1 MTTPI
6 NNWRYISKVFPISAL
21 SDVGTVR
28 SLEDFIREQQRHGW
42 DSQRRGWV
50 MSEIVE
56 EARQRFGDDQATLV
70 KDMIIAQCVQDTE
83 APTKS
88 APTQTQ
94 NQ

>member
-1 MTTPI
+1 MTNQI
-6 NNWRYISKVFPISAL
+6 SNWRHIATVFPISAL

-28 SLEDFIREQQRHGW
+28 GLKDFIREQQRHGW

>member
-28 SLEDFIREQQRHGW
+28 GLKDFIREQQRHGW

-56 EARQRFGDDQATLV
+56 EARQRFGDSRAELV
-70 KDMIIAQCVQDTE
+70 REMIITECMQDTE
-83 APTKS
+83 VHNENAP
-88 APTQTQ
+88 A
-94 NQ
+94 